1 MIRNRTDN
9 KRFVFQ
15 PSHALLATDILK
27 HIDTTFL
34 HEISHVKE
42 LQIAVELHDI
52 GWAGW
57 EQKPT
62 INGLTGFPYDFTGIP
77 VHDHLAIWENCSR
90 TVCTMNLFAALLV
103 SMHTTYL
110 ADRHDAT
117 NDTQKEKKAF
127 KSFIQ
132 SENNFQE
139 QLFNTLS
146 NDMQYQDVDSE
157 RLEVMRSWIGFCD
170 YLSLLLCMQGF
181 HNQLIT
187 DVPDALGTSQVSI
200 TQIRDYENRYV
211 VEPWIFDSNDLTLRC
226 DSVILDGPFDA
237 SDELTL
243 GRSTEGMHSSV
254 VPHTVILQKE
264 P

>member
-15 PSHALLATDILK
+15 PSHALLAKDILQ
-27 HIDTTFL
+27 HIDATHLGDITYL
-34 HEISHVKE
+34 NE
-42 LQIAVELHDI
+42 LEVAVELHDI

-77 VHDHLAIWENCSR
+77 VLDHLSIWENCSR
-90 TVCTMNLFAALLV
+90 TVCTLNLFAGLLV

-117 NDTQKEKKAF
+117 NDTQKEKVAF
-127 KSFIQ
+127 KRFI
-132 SENNFQE
+132 ENENHFQK
-139 QLFNTLS
+139 QLFDTLS
-146 NDMQYQDVDSE
+146 SHIKYQGVDSAS
-157 RLEVMRSWIGFCD
+157 LEAMRSWIGFCD

-187 DVPDALGTSQVSI
+187 DVPDALDMKQVSI
-200 TQIRDYENRYV
+200 TQVRDYENRYV
-211 VEPWIFDSNDLTLRC
+211 VEPWIFDNDDLTLIC

-237 SDELTL
+237 SEELTL
-243 GRSTEGMHSSV
+243 GRKAQGMHTSV

>member
-9 KRFVFQ
+9 KRFIFQ
-15 PSHALLATDILK
+15 PSHALLAKDILQ
-27 HIDTTFL
+27 HIDTALL
-34 HEISHVKE
+34 HEVSYLKE
-42 LQIAVELHDI
+42 LHIAVELHDI

-77 VHDHLAIWENCSR
+77 VHDHLAIWQNCSR
-90 TVCTMNLFAALLV
+90 TVCTMNLLAALLV
-103 SMHTTYL
+103 SKHTTYL
-110 ADRHDAT
+110 ADKHDDT
-117 NDTQKEKKAF
+117 NDTQKEKEAF
-127 KSFIQ
+127 KKFVE
-132 SENNFQE
+132 SENHFQK
-139 QLFNTLS
+139 QLLDTLS
-146 NDMQYQDVDSE
+146 NDLEYRDVDSE
-157 RLEVMRSWIGFCD
+157 SLEVMRSWIGFCD

-187 DVPDALGTSQVSI
+187 DFPEAIDTGSVSV
-200 TQIRDYENRYV
+200 TQIRDYENRYL
-211 VEPWIFDSNDLTLRC
+211 VEPWIFSANELTLTC

-243 GRSTEGMHSSV
+243 GRKSEGMHTSV
-254 VPHTVILQKE
+254 VPHNIILQKE